1 MGQPADRGGICHD
14 GQDDAQRHAQTM
26 IGRRHALG
34 MLAATAA
41 LAGCGGGGGSGS
53 RSRPTGA
60 RTAEIYRQLAATGAR
75 FERTASAGQGQCV
88 IPAPIRLRSL
98 PVAAMTPPVL
108 TSAHVALP
116 LARFDVQV
124 IQPLA
129 VKWLGARVRSIGH
142 YGSYACRSMRGNG
155 GRLSLHATGQAIDIA
170 SFALTNGRVI
180 GVEYAWRT
188 ARGPSA
194 ASSRTWPTTL
204 AAISASRSPETDD
217 AHVDHLHLDV
227 GRWAACSI

>member
-1 MGQPADRGGICHD
+1 
-14 GQDDAQRHAQTM
+14 M

-41 LAGCGGGGGSGS
+41 LAGCGGGDGSGG
-53 RSRPTGA
+53 RSRPTGL

-98 PVAAMTPPVL
+98 PIAAMTPPVL

-170 SFALTNGRVI
+170 SFTLTNGRVI
-180 GVEYAWRT
+180 GVEYAWEDGTRPERRFVQDM
-188 ARGPSA
+188 AYYACRYFSV
-194 ASSRTWPTTL
+194 TL
-204 AAISASRSPETDD
+204 SPETDD